1 MQVVAAEPLPGDPVM
16 GLRSLDD
23 GYVPPVLDVAQLDR
37 KLLVSNAEAAAAVR
51 VLLEREGLFAGVSAG
66 AVVHVARRIAEEL
79 PEGSVDR
86 RGARR
91 RRLEVSVG
99 AVLERRGDRRGGALV
114 VVPAAIRKELQAHAA
129 EEAPNECCGLLVFR
143 DGVAERY
150 VRGRQQARLAVPL
163 RAGDRPERLV
173 PRGRGYE
180 LAVFHS
186 HPETEPIARRRTDRE
201 LAGLWS
207 GRPFLIYG
215 LKLDELRAWR
225 IARDGVE
232 ELPLTEA

>member
-1 MQVVAAEPLPGDPVM
+1 M
-16 GLRSLDD
+16 
-23 GYVPPVLDVAQLDR
+23 
-37 KLLVSNAEAAAAVR
+37 
-51 VLLEREGLFAGVSAG
+51 
-66 AVVHVARRIAEEL
+66 
-79 PEGSVDR
+79 
-86 RGARR
+86 
-91 RRLEVSVG
+91 
-99 AVLERRGDRRGGALV
+99 

-143 DGVAERY
+143 DGIAERY
-150 VRGRQQARLAVPL
+150 ERGRNTLASPYRYEL
-163 RAGDRPERLV
+163 EIDPSLWFLEDEGC
-173 PRGRGYE
+173 E

-186 HPETEPIARRRTDRE
+186 HPETEPIPSRTDRA